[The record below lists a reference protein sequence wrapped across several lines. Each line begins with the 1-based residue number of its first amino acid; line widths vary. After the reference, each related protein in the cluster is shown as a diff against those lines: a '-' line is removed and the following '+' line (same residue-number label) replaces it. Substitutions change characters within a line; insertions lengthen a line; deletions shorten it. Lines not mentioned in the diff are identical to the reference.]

1 MRIGYMLVGNPPFVP
16 SGYGNQLRMIA
27 TILKGTGR
35 PVAHTSNF
43 GFAARKMDW
52 EGITLYPCDKLPGV
66 LSSKNLERHIRD
78 FRISE
83 GLDEVV
89 VITLGDAFRWKG
101 LINHPYW
108 LALAPVDHAPVNQL
122 VIDSLS
128 GAKWIGCLTKWC
140 KESLLE
146 TGFNEEQLFYLP
158 HTIDD
163 EYFDKYDKEYCRL
176 KLGFPTDAFIVGF
189 MGDASSRKCPRENI
203 GGYAYFASNKN
214 DTILFTKGTRH
225 PQAVDVQK
233 IAGEMRMPSLVS
245 TDAYDE
251 LLGLTTREMAEA
263 LSSLDVLLHASSQE
277 GFGIIQVEAQALGIP
292 VIGTDWG
299 AMKELNANPGLL
311 ARVDRLETEDGG
323 GKIGIPSSEDI
334 TTILQMLYSDGPGI
348 DGAKTLGDAGKRF
361 AQAFSISHVGTE
373 HWLPLLQH
381 MENQILEDITPH
393 VVPPV
398 EGLNVKRVGIVSTYN
413 TQCGIATYSEMLRES
428 LESKGLEVVVFAEAE
443 DITKVSE
450 DIDDQGVSY
459 CWHRA
464 TGFHNP
470 FKDAVEAANIDL
482 LHIQHEWTI
491 YSGTNLTQAISKL
504 DCKRVITWHT
514 PDPEGFR
521 QFGMQHDRVVD
532 GHITH
537 WNLTTEILRSMPPI
551 GAWSAARHIPHGIR
565 APTYDAAKA
574 RKEVGVPKKVPLF
587 FSFGFSNASK
597 GTHIL
602 LEAIDLLNNDESC
615 PYFEVIL
622 GLGSHPKLGG
632 NDYTQKLVERVKD
645 SDNVLILDRFLEEEE
660 VDKFAAASDYFV
672 FPYAYNG
679 LIHSCS
685 GAVRRIVGYGKP
697 VITTTE
703 GRLRDLLG
711 GIHGWKVDQFDAT
724 GLAAAL
730 RSAIEAGVG
739 SDLWCDY
746 SDAVFKLS
754 EECSWPNVA
763 DQHIDLYQHI
773 AKTESW
779 VFPKLPSTDKFL
791 QMHRDSFVVE
801 KDVTEDY

>member
-27 TILKGTGR
+27 NILQGTGR

-66 LSSKNLERHIRD
+66 LSSQSLSKHIKD
-78 FRISE
+78 FRITE

-122 VIDSLS
+122 VVDSLS
-128 GAKWIGCLTKWC
+128 GARWIGCLTKWC
-140 KESLLE
+140 KESLIE
-146 TGFNEEQLFYLP
+146 TGFDEETLFYLP
-158 HTIDD
+158 HTIDN
-163 EYFDKYDKEYCRL
+163 EYFETYDKEFCRL
-176 KLGFPTDAFIVGF
+176 KLGFPSDAFIVGF
-189 MGDASSRKCPRENI
+189 MGDASPRKCPRQNI
-203 GGYAYFASNKN
+203 GGYAYFALNKQ
-214 DTILFTKGTRH
+214 DTVLFVKGSRH
-225 PQAVDVQK
+225 PQAIDVK
-233 IAGEMRMPSLVS
+233 RIAGEMKMPSFVS
-245 TDAYDE
+245 TDEYDE
-251 LLGLTTREMAEA
+251 LLGLTTTEMAEA
-263 LSSLDVLLHASSQE
+263 LSTLDVLLHASSQE

-311 ARVDRLETEDGG
+311 VAVDRMELEDGG
-323 GKIGIPSSEDI
+323 GEIGIPSSEEI
-334 TTILQMLYSDGPGI
+334 TKLLEVLYRMNSNDEVQN
-348 DGAKTLGDAGKRF
+348 LRDAGKEF
-361 AQAFSISHVGTE
+361 AKDYTMSHVGSE
-373 HWLPLLQH
+373 YWLPLLNH
-381 MENQILEDITPH
+381 MENQILEDISPFM
-393 VVPPV
+393 VPPV
-398 EGLNVKRVGIVSTYN
+398 EGREVKKIGLVTTYN
-413 TQCGIATYSEMLRES
+413 TQCGIATYSEMLKKA
-428 LESKGLEVVVFAEAE
+428 LEDKGVEVVVFAEAN
-443 DITKVSE
+443 DIRDVSSE
-450 DIDDQGVSY
+450 FDDDGVSY

-464 TGFHNP
+464 TGFHIP
-470 FKDAVEAANIDL
+470 FKEAVKNAGIDL

-491 YSGTNLTQAISKL
+491 FSTTNLTQAVSHL

-532 GHITH
+532 AHITH
-537 WNLTTEILRSMPPI
+537 WNLTTETLRSMPPI
-551 GAWSAARHIPHGIR
+551 GAWSAARHIPHGIKS
-565 APTYDAAKA
+565 PSYETKKA
-574 RKEVGVPKKVPLF
+574 RKEIGVPSKVPLF

-597 GTHIL
+597 GTHL
-602 LEAIDLLNNDESC
+602 LIEAIDILNQDDTC

-632 NDYTQKLVERVKD
+632 DEYTQKLVERIKD
-645 SDNVLILDRFLEEEE
+645 SDNVTILDRFLEEEE
-660 VDKFAAASDYFV
+660 VDKLAAASDYFV

-679 LIHSCS
+679 QIHSCS

-711 GIHGWKVDQFDAT
+711 GIHGWKVDQFDAK
-724 GLAAAL
+724 GLAVAM
-730 RSAIEAGVG
+730 RSAIECGVG
-739 SDLWCDY
+739 SDLYLDY
-746 SDAVFKLS
+746 SDAVHILS

-763 DQHIDLYQHI
+763 NQHIELYNHV
-773 AKTESW
+773 AATESW
-779 VFPKLPSTDKFL
+779 IFPKLPSTDPFL
-791 QMHRDSFVVE
+791 QMHRDSYVVE